1 MQRSFLKTFLSFF
14 CAFFIAVFAALTPHN
29 SYAVYEGVR
38 DGIGFNSGRGY
49 DTNFNRCNTGSIAF
63 DPFSNNKDIDWDLS
77 NPTCIGYVAS
87 VGAVMM
93 AADITSKT
101 MCSPPIVKN
110 TTGVAVETARY
121 PIMAAILPAA
131 ILTPITVIRQVFA
144 AQQCVSRASEY
155 AAWQASC
162 AIPGNAA
169 SCAQATLSATDLT
182 TCCSSVAAY
191 TAAVGAAISAL
202 AIIWDVAR
210 NTYENARVCG
220 SEWQSWAQDDKV
232 AWKRDKG
239 PYRKCIESLFLNDG
253 VVSSSCNKY
262 GIDTDTSKT
271 VDARA
276 SIDNQFYRE
285 YIYGGMEFEDKGD
298 NSCDNPNS
306 ETDSSGNVIFDRN
319 TNLGY
324 ASDEQ
329 RYYMTGPGV
338 APVYACY
345 RFLTT
350 GKTASMQK
358 AYDCCKRRSQNAI
371 CIENRIGLGGRLGKY
386 NHGFCE
392 IGSSCTID
400 TVSFAAYV
408 SKTQSNY
415 VCAKT
420 YSVCPYNHLLAGG
433 TETKKVNA
441 ANTTLVDNF
450 CQYMNHC
457 SKIPILPYVRSS
469 NLEGAFIS
477 ASCKDLKGD
486 SQNVYGYN
494 SQLIPIN
501 TKNFSAPM
509 AQCFKETLEN
519 LFLNVAGDTQC
530 SNPDEKPNSSGVCTS
545 GYAYQRGHGLKT
557 QSFFLKVQS
566 NLQSIIKMTLT
577 LSIMFF
583 GYMILHG
590 GGSAITKKQLL
601 PYILKIGLVMYFAVG
616 DGWQYGFMKGVL
628 GTSTLLSDIMFRVD
642 ESGTSNTLDGCQFP
656 RFNYADQNESTKYS
670 QNASYPPGSEYLR
683 IWDTL
688 DCKIARALG
697 FGPEVSVPN
706 LIFMILG
713 GFLTGGFGIVFV
725 VASFALAFFMIS
737 LTIRALHI
745 FLLSITSIIILMYV
759 SPIAITAALFNKT
772 KNIFDGWWKQIL
784 GFTLQPMILFA
795 YLGILITL
803 FDKVIIGDD
812 VRFTGDGKQNPKQ
825 MICND
830 AAKNTS
836 IICIFKIPDI
846 KTFPGLEVLGVGLP
860 MLGSMNQEKLQSI
873 IKAALIMFIFMKFM
887 DQITGFASKLVGG
900 AELNSDWDA
909 SASGM
914 AKNAYGTLRGI
925 QQRGMRVAK
934 SGFKG
939 VMRAGGQAKSMIG
952 LMGNK
957 GKATTVPDKASGSDH
972 QPTLQGSTEN
982 GSDHTPRDSQQPN
995 DRLGEEN
1002 SGQDNVRE
1010 TLENKQK
1017 YEEKRSESDG
1027 ADNVGTEKSKA
1038 TTVPDKASSSEHQPT
1053 LQGSTE
1059 NGSDHTRKDSQQPKD
1074 RLDEENSGQD
1084 NVRETLENKQKYEEK
1099 RSEDDGAGNVG
1110 TENLGKDSGG
1120 STNKSTGDNASKD
1133 KFTKD
1138 VAPPPPPTPSPP
1150 SSASVG
1156 ETKQEE
1162 FKAGSTSELPSPA
1175 ANKKEQKVED
1185 DGAGNVG
1192 TENLGKDSGGSANKS
1207 TDDNPTT
1214 DKVTTD
1220 VTPPPQPSPP
1230 PSSSP
1235 PSDSVGEKT
1244 QEEVK
1249 AGSSSELPP
1258 PAAETVPA
1266 PVSSSPPTPSSAV
1279 SEKKEVVPKREFGG
1293 GSTSASRNRNA
1304 ETNEVH
1310 KDKFE
1315 KRGVGS
1321 HNISEDKMGT
1331 LSKDKAAASAG
1342 AGTKVGNTS
1351 AAKGP
1356 TTNKTLATQSKPTPL
1371 TSNKKAGATPS
1382 SPPAG
1387 GKAASGARVSVA
1399 DATTK
1404 ASEANKR
1411 EKAKVSPPK
1420 KPAPKPIKL

>member
-14 CAFFIAVFAALTPHN
+14 CAFFIAVLAALTPHN

-49 DTNFNRCNTGSIAF
+49 DTNSNRCNTGSIAF

-101 MCSPPIVKN
+101 MCSPPMVKN
-110 TTGVAVETARY
+110 TTGVATETAKY

-131 ILTPITVIRQVFA
+131 ILTPITVVRQVFA
-144 AQQCVSRASEY
+144 AQQCVSRAYEY

-169 SCAQATLSATDLT
+169 SCSQATLSATDLA

-220 SEWQSWAQDDKV
+220 SEWQSWVPDDKV
-232 AWKRDKG
+232 TWKRDKG
-239 PYRKCIESLFLNDG
+239 PYRKCIEDLFLNNG
-253 VVSSSCNKY
+253 VVTNCGIY
-262 GIDTDTSKT
+262 GINSDIDKT
-271 VDARA
+271 GNAKA
-276 SIDNQFYRE
+276 SIENKFYRE
-285 YIYGGMEFEDKGD
+285 YIYGGREYEDKGD
-298 NSCDNPNS
+298 NSCDNPPS
-306 ETDSSGNVIFDRN
+306 ENDFNRKK
-319 TNLGY
+319 NLGY
-324 ASDEQ
+324 EDEKQ
-329 RYYMTGPGV
+329 KYYMTGPGA

-350 GKTASMQK
+350 KKSASMQK

-371 CIENRIGLGGRLGKY
+371 CIENRIGLGGKLEKY

-400 TVSFAAYV
+400 NVSFAAYA

-642 ESGTSNTLDGCQFP
+642 ESGASNTLDGCQFP
-656 RFNYADQNESTKYS
+656 RFNYADQNEDTKYS

-706 LIFMILG
+706 LIYMILG
-713 GFLTGGFGIVFV
+713 GFFTGGLGIVFV
-725 VASFALAFFMIS
+725 VASFALGFFMIS

-759 SPIAITAALFNKT
+759 SPIAITAALFDKT
-772 KNIFDGWWKQIL
+772 KNIFDGWWKQML

-803 FDKVIIGDD
+803 FDKIIIGDD

-836 IICIFKIPDI
+836 IICIFRIPDI
-846 KTFPGLEVLGVGLP
+846 KTYDGFEVLGVGLP

-873 IKAALIMFIFMKFM
+873 MKAALIMFIFMKFM

-925 QQRGMRVAK
+925 QQRGMRVGKA
-934 SGFKG
+934 GLNTI
-939 VMRAGGQAKSMIG
+939 MRAGGQAKSMIG

-957 GKATTVPDKASGSDH
+957 GKATTVPDKATTVPDKASGSDH

-1010 TLENKQK
+1010 TPEKKQ
-1017 YEEKRSESDG
+1017 
-1027 ADNVGTEKSKA
+1027 N
-1038 TTVPDKASSSEHQPT
+1038 
-1053 LQGSTE
+1053 
-1059 NGSDHTRKDSQQPKD
+1059 
-1074 RLDEENSGQD
+1074 
-1084 NVRETLENKQKYEEK
+1084 YEEK

-1110 TENLGKDSGG
+1110 TENSGQ
-1120 STNKSTGDNASKD
+1120 DN
-1133 KFTKD
+1133 
-1138 VAPPPPPTPSPP
+1138 VRETP
-1150 SSASVG
+1150 
-1156 ETKQEE
+1156 EKKQNYEE
-1162 FKAGSTSELPSPA
+1162 KRSEG
-1175 ANKKEQKVED
+1175 
-1185 DGAGNVG
+1185 DGADNVG

-1207 TDDNPTT
+1207 TGDNPPT

-1220 VTPPPQPSPP
+1220 VTPPSQPSPP
-1230 PSSSP
+1230 PSP
-1235 PSDSVGEKT
+1235 PSSDSVGEKT

-1258 PAAETVPA
+1258 PAAEPVPA
-1266 PVSSSPPTPSSAV
+1266 PVSSLPPTPSSAV

-1321 HNISEDKMGT
+1321 HNIGEDIPLPINSLKIIESN
-1331 LSKDKAAASAG
+1331 LS
-1342 AGTKVGNTS
+1342 T
-1351 AAKGP
+1351 
-1356 TTNKTLATQSKPTPL
+1356 
-1371 TSNKKAGATPS
+1371 
-1382 SPPAG
+1382 
-1387 GKAASGARVSVA
+1387 
-1399 DATTK
+1399 
-1404 ASEANKR
+1404 
-1411 EKAKVSPPK
+1411 
-1420 KPAPKPIKL
+1420 

>member
-14 CAFFIAVFAALTPHN
+14 CAFFIAVLAALTPHN

-38 DGIGFNSGRGY
+38 DGIGFNSGTGY
-49 DTNFNRCNTGSIAF
+49 DTNSNRCNTGSIAF

-101 MCSPPIVKN
+101 MCSPPMVKN
-110 TTGVAVETARY
+110 TTGVATETAKY
-121 PIMAAILPAA
+121 PIMAAILPAV
-131 ILTPITVIRQVFA
+131 ILTPITVVRQVFA
-144 AQQCVSRASEY
+144 AQQCVSRAYEY

-169 SCAQATLSATDLT
+169 SCTQATLSATDLSI
-182 TCCSSVAAY
+182 CCSSVAAY

-220 SEWQSWAQDDKV
+220 SEWQSWVPDDKV
-232 AWKRDKG
+232 TWKRDKG
-239 PYRKCIESLFLNDG
+239 PYRKCIEDLFLNNG
-253 VVSSSCNKY
+253 VVTNCGIY
-262 GIDTDTSKT
+262 GINSDSDKT
-271 VDARA
+271 GNADA
-276 SIDNQFYRE
+276 SIKNKFYRE
-285 YIYGGMEFEDKGD
+285 YIYGGMEYEDKGD
-298 NSCDNPNS
+298 NSCDNPID
-306 ETDSSGNVIFDRN
+306 ETDKKIFNRKD
-319 TNLGY
+319 NLGY
-324 ASDEQ
+324 TDEKQ
-329 RYYMTGPGV
+329 KYYMTGPGA

-350 GKTASMQK
+350 KKSASMQK

-371 CIENRIGLGGRLGKY
+371 CIENRISLGGKLEKY
-386 NHGFCE
+386 NHEFCE

-400 TVSFAAYV
+400 NVSFAAYA

-642 ESGTSNTLDGCQFP
+642 ESGASNTLDGCQFP
-656 RFNYADQNESTKYS
+656 RFNYADQNEDTKYS

-706 LIFMILG
+706 LIYMILG
-713 GFLTGGFGIVFV
+713 GLFTGGLGIVFF
-725 VASFALAFFMIS
+725 VASFALGFFMIS

-759 SPIAITAALFNKT
+759 SPIAITAALFDKT
-772 KNIFDGWWKQIL
+772 KNIFNGWWKQML

-803 FDKVIIGDD
+803 FDKIIIGDD

-836 IICIFKIPDI
+836 IICIFRIPDI
-846 KTFPGLEVLGVGLP
+846 KTYDGFEALGVGLP

-873 IKAALIMFIFMKFM
+873 MKAALIMFIFMKFM

-925 QQRGMRVAK
+925 QQRGMRVGKA
-934 SGFKG
+934 GLNTI
-939 VMRAGGQAKSMIG
+939 MRAGGQAKSMIG

-1010 TLENKQK
+1010 TPEKKQN
-1017 YEEKRSESDG
+1017 YEEKRSEGDG
-1027 ADNVGTEKSKA
+1027 ADNVGTE
-1038 TTVPDKASSSEHQPT
+1038 
-1053 LQGSTE
+1053 
-1059 NGSDHTRKDSQQPKD
+1059 
-1074 RLDEENSGQD
+1074 NS
-1084 NVRETLENKQKYEEK
+1084 
-1099 RSEDDGAGNVG
+1099 
-1110 TENLGKDSGG
+1110 
-1120 STNKSTGDNASKD
+1120 
-1133 KFTKD
+1133 
-1138 VAPPPPPTPSPP
+1138 
-1150 SSASVG
+1150 
-1156 ETKQEE
+1156 
-1162 FKAGSTSELPSPA
+1162 
-1175 ANKKEQKVED
+1175 
-1185 DGAGNVG
+1185 
-1192 TENLGKDSGGSANKS
+1192 GKDSGGSANKS
-1207 TDDNPTT
+1207 TGDNASIN
-1214 DKVTTD
+1214 KVTTD
-1220 VTPPPQPSPP
+1220 VAPPPPPPTPPPSP
-1230 PSSSP
+1230 PSSA
-1235 PSDSVGEKT
+1235 SVGEKK

-1249 AGSSSELPP
+1249 AGSSS
-1258 PAAETVPA
+1258 
-1266 PVSSSPPTPSSAV
+1266 
-1279 SEKKEVVPKREFGG
+1279 
-1293 GSTSASRNRNA
+1293 
-1304 ETNEVH
+1304 
-1310 KDKFE
+1310 
-1315 KRGVGS
+1315 
-1321 HNISEDKMGT
+1321 
-1331 LSKDKAAASAG
+1331 
-1342 AGTKVGNTS
+1342 
-1351 AAKGP
+1351 
-1356 TTNKTLATQSKPTPL
+1356 
-1371 TSNKKAGATPS
+1371 
-1382 SPPAG
+1382 
-1387 GKAASGARVSVA
+1387 
-1399 DATTK
+1399 
-1404 ASEANKR
+1404 
-1411 EKAKVSPPK
+1411 
-1420 KPAPKPIKL
+1420 